1 MDAAVHCQRDTVVWL
16 TRNELLEENTS
27 RALFCYYCDYG
38 FVLLLE
44 EEEEND
50 DEEDEDEDEETEE
63 ENQIHICV
71 PRAPGSQ
78 PCGSSWTLEACTS

>member
-1 MDAAVHCQRDTVVWL
+1 VWVCEEGGGGIKNVWTPQCITKRDTVVWL

-50 DEEDEDEDEETEE
+50 DEEDEDEDEDEE
-63 ENQIHICV
+63 EGADEEQ
-71 PRAPGSQ
+71 
-78 PCGSSWTLEACTS
+78 